1 MTTQDEKSTL
11 FIPVN
16 NYSGSEEEIE
26 QLQTFMRKVIN
37 DHFGSIE
44 LSSSWLWFH
53 LILRHRYE
61 GSPGVCKLADCKA
74 LAKRC
79 GLDDDDVPKVLRYIH
94 RCLGT
99 ILFYEE
105 IEGLNELV
113 ICDPN
118 VLFKSI
124 YQLVAVSAGERTCHT
139 SAAEV
144 RRIGEIPINELPK
157 HIDTQPTSSLL
168 TNDHVIKLL
177 KHFKIL
183 PCLLQPEHFFEL
195 SHELLQS
202 LCIPP
207 LLVHFDGNYIPIGV
221 FSALVVKLA

>member
-1 MTTQDEKSTL
+1 
-11 FIPVN
+11 
-16 NYSGSEEEIE
+16 
-26 QLQTFMRKVIN
+26 MRKVIN
-37 DHFGSIE
+37 DRFVSVE

-61 GSPGVCKLADCKA
+61 GSPGVCKLADSKA

-79 GLDDDDVPKVLRYIH
+79 GLDVDDVTKVLRYIH
-94 RCLGT
+94 QCLGT

-124 YQLVAVSAGERTCHT
+124 YQLVPVSAGEKTYRT

-144 RRIGEIPINELPK
+144 RKTGEIPINELLK
-157 HIDTQPTSSLL
+157 HNDTQPTSSLL
-168 TNDHVIKLL
+168 KMTMS
-177 KHFKIL
+177 
-183 PCLLQPEHFFEL
+183 L
-195 SHELLQS
+195 S
-202 LCIPP
+202 
-207 LLVHFDGNYIPIGV
+207 
-221 FSALVVKLA
+221 FSSTSKF